1 MSHGKWGSS
10 FLVQTLPIYHHN
22 FANSEGAS
30 QDEHI
35 PSEKYDGMADLNPF
49 KQGFVEPVESQ
60 LGTVTP
66 AGRYQPTQLRQVNSW
81 YIKVEGRSP
90 LEAHRGG
97 VAV

>member
-1 MSHGKWGSS
+1 MIPGVLIRVPVVVVTLLRCGRSVEPLSSTGLGSS

-60 LGTVTP
+60 
-66 AGRYQPTQLRQVNSW
+66 
-81 YIKVEGRSP
+81 
-90 LEAHRGG
+90 
-97 VAV
+97 